1 MGEQK
6 RRRACW
12 AAEDLASPNKMQAG
26 YNLDLTRLSLLH
38 GYRGCKVRQP
48 ADPLSPEGAQSED
61 KTHNETYKDIYYK
74 FGTFK
79 TPDKLFAHQVE
90 RRALHLWRG
99 EQVDGST
106 WSGPQSPARVPLE
119 DMYIWPGADWPGAK
133 YFMDRAVMA
142 GYRYLVSFRSTP
154 RHMRVNGY
162 VRP

>member
-1 MGEQK
+1 MEYIWSLEEELEDDDDDWCVCAGGNPEHPD
-6 RRRACW
+6 
-12 AAEDLASPNKMQAG
+12 AECD
-26 YNLDLTRLSLLH
+26 Y
-38 GYRGCKVRQP
+38 
-48 ADPLSPEGAQSED
+48 
-61 KTHNETYKDIYYK
+61 YKDIYYK
-74 FGTFK
+74 FGTFE
-79 TPDKLFAHQVE
+79 TPDKWFAHQVE

>member
-1 MGEQK
+1 MEYIWSLEEELEDDDDDWNGGNPEHPD
-6 RRRACW
+6 
-12 AAEDLASPNKMQAG
+12 AECD
-26 YNLDLTRLSLLH
+26 Y
-38 GYRGCKVRQP
+38 
-48 ADPLSPEGAQSED
+48 
-61 KTHNETYKDIYYK
+61 YKDIYYK
-74 FGTFK
+74 FGTFE
-79 TPDKLFAHQVE
+79 TLDKWFAHQVE

-106 WSGPQSPARVPLE
+106 WTGPQTPARVPLE